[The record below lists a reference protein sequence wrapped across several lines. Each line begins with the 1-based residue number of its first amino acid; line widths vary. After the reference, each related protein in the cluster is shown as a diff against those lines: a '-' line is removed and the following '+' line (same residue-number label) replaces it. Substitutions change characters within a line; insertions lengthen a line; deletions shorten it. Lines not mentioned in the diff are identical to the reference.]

1 MLRSFQNIVLPTD
14 FSDASTTAFGHALR
28 IVLAT
33 KGKLNLIHVAD
44 TAFDVAD
51 DAASFDDA
59 DIASFDDRFPHIR
72 YALALWKLM
81 DENDSPAAVA
91 RLGIKVKKTTLA
103 REAVIPG
110 LMRFLEDHPT
120 DLLVL
125 ATHGRDGLA
134 HWLQGSIA
142 ESISRAARVA
152 TLFIPSNARGF
163 VDQRS
168 GQVHLSRI
176 LMPIDHSP
184 SPTEA
189 FDAVRAFVGS
199 LNQSSVHFELI
210 HVGGTAPLFGGSED
224 FPVTLQSGDPV
235 SAILTTAK
243 EKQVDLIA
251 MPTAGHHGFL
261 DALRG
266 STTERVLRHAACPV
280 LALPANPTS

>member
-1 MLRSFQNIVLPTD
+1 MLSNFQNIVLPTD
-14 FSDASTTAFGHALR
+14 FSDASTTAFAHALR

-33 KGKLNLIHVAD
+33 KGKLSLVHVAD

-51 DAASFDDA
+51 E
-59 DIASFDDRFPHIR
+59 FPHIR
-72 YALALWKLM
+72 HALALWKLM
-81 DENDSPAAVA
+81 DENDPPAAVG
-91 RLGIKVKKTTLA
+91 RFGIKVTKTTLA
-103 REAVIPG
+103 SEALIPS
-110 LMRFLEDHPT
+110 LIEFLDEHPI

-125 ATHGRDGLA
+125 TTHGRDGLA
-134 HWLQGSIA
+134 HWLRGSIA
-142 ESISRAARVA
+142 ESISSAARVA

-163 VDQRS
+163 IDQSS

-189 FDAVRAFVGS
+189 FSAVRAFVGS
-199 LNQSSVHFELI
+199 LNQSAVHFELI
-210 HVGGTAPLFGGSED
+210 HVGETAPLFGGGED

-235 SAILTTAK
+235 STILTTAK
-243 EKQVDLIA
+243 EQQVDLIA

-266 STTERVLRHAACPV
+266 STTERVLRHAPCPV
-280 LALPANPTS
+280 LALPANPIS